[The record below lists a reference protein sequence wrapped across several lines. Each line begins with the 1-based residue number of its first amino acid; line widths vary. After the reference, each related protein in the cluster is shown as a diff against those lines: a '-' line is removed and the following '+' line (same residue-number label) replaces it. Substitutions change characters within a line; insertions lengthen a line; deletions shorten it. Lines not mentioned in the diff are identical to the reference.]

1 MTQEKDSKDKFSR
14 LRKRAEEVL
23 DDKSSDR
30 EDISA
35 LSPEEVQRLVHELR
49 VHQIELEMQ
58 NEDLRQA
65 QVKLEELKDRYLD
78 LYDFAPVG
86 YLTLNEKGLILE
98 ANLTAVR
105 LLGEERQT
113 LIKRPF
119 SRFVGQEFGDAYYLY
134 LQKVFEA
141 QTKQTCEIELTKK
154 DGTQFY
160 AQLESIA
167 IQDENGQFSWCR
179 TIVSDISERK
189 RVEGEKQALLTSV
202 QEGKERLF
210 ALVDSIADEVWFVD
224 TQKRFTLANAA
235 ALREFCLPDSVDI
248 DVDKLVKGLEVL
260 RADRSPRPFE
270 EAPPLRAL
278 GGEVVRNL
286 EEVVRTPASG
296 ELRYR
301 QVSSAPVRDS
311 KGCIIGAVSV
321 VRDVTDLRKSEEAVP
336 ERENRLTNYLNS
348 INEMGLGIFV
358 VDRDYKIRHMNP
370 PMVQWFGDH
379 SGKVCYESVAG
390 LSAPCPYCQL
400 SNVINGSKVV
410 HYEPTTPDGKTFRIV
425 AAPVRENDGSISKME
440 IIADITDGKRT
451 EERLKRSEEKY
462 RTLFEESF
470 DGLFI
475 TSPGGKIL
483 DINKKGVA
491 MFGYDRKEEM
501 LSLDLE
507 RDVYAHPPDRMR
519 ILSMVNAQGTAE
531 YEVVVKKKNGEEM
544 ITYCALIAEKD
555 ERGVITSYRGIIR
568 DITDPKRAEE
578 KLVSSEKAYR
588 TLAENI
594 PGIVYR
600 VHFNDHP
607 SMELF
612 NNQVESITGF
622 TSAELT
628 IGEVCSIDPLIL
640 SEDRPKVVE
649 LVKESFSQNQPF
661 HIEYRIRHKNGA
673 TRHLLEYGRPVLGSG
688 GAPSFIDGV
697 IFDVTERRTAELDLR
712 ASEERFKGVFQNA
725 SVGIDLVD
733 GLGRIVEANH
743 SFAQMLGYSA
753 DELLKMTIL
762 DITHPEDVEDS
773 KHRHHNMVEGKTDAY
788 RFEKRYVRKDGEV
801 IWADVSVSAV
811 RGPDGVY
818 EATIGVI
825 SDITARKRAEESLFA
840 AKHDWEDTFNSIND
854 SITIHDKD
862 FNIIQ
867 YNTAAKRLLGLSNLE
882 TTDVIK
888 CYQYYHGKDCPP
900 ELCPSCKCLQTGQ
913 QAVSELYEPHLGM
926 FVEITAI
933 PRFASDGE
941 MLGLV
946 HIVRDV
952 TERKK
957 AEEDLRESEER
968 FRQAFENANIGVC
981 IVDTK
986 GNLRRVNREMCNIWG
1001 YSKSELESMNVKAVT
1016 HPEDVDV
1023 SARFIGRA
1031 LAGEIDRDEFEKRY
1045 IRKDGRVVWGN
1056 VTSSLVRD
1064 GQGNPL
1070 YFISHVQDISYK
1082 KQAED
1087 FLRESEQR
1095 FRLLYEQSPGPY
1107 QSLDAE
1113 GNILDVN
1120 NAWLAELGY
1129 DRSEVIGHWFGDFL
1143 AGEGPKLFLERF
1155 TLFKER
1161 GETHGLVFEMRRKD
1175 GAVILASFEGRIAK
1189 DEEGVFHRTHCVFTN
1204 VTERRRA
1211 QDALEFERNQLLSI
1225 FESMNAF
1232 ITVID
1237 PTTYE
1242 ILYANKFTED
1252 LYGEKLVGRICY
1264 ERLAGLDTPCGHCRI
1279 ENIMEL
1285 NGQPYEWEHKNPLLE
1300 RDLLSRDRMIRWPD
1314 GREVKLQI
1322 AIDITDRKEAQQE
1335 QDRLRAQLFQAQ
1347 KMESIGTLAGGIAH
1361 DFNNILTVVL
1371 GFSELLLSGKDER
1384 DQSYQDLQKI
1394 NQAARNGADL
1404 VRSILAF
1411 GRKADITLKSLD
1423 LNHEVK
1429 QIKKLLGRTIPKM
1442 IDIELNL
1449 GREIPR
1455 VNADPVQI
1463 EQMLLNLAVN
1473 ASHAMAD
1480 GGKLTIETQRVTLD
1494 EEYSRLNFGATSG
1507 EYTMLSVSDTGHG
1520 MDQETLSHIFEPF
1533 FTTKET
1539 GEGTGLGLATV
1550 YGLVKQ
1556 HGGYITCYSEPGE
1569 GTTFKIYFPA
1579 VEMEMNPD
1587 VAKTA
1592 IMPAF
1597 GTETILLVDDEE
1609 FIRALGKRI
1618 LEKSGYKVITAAD
1631 GREALDLYKSQKD
1644 KISLV
1649 ILDLMMPVMGG
1660 KECLQELLKIEPQV
1674 KIIVASGFAA
1684 SGQTKE
1690 VLDSGAN
1697 ASVRK
1702 PYEMKQMLRA
1712 VRKVLD
1718 ET

>member
-1 MTQEKDSKDKFSR
+1 MAQDKDSKDKQSG
-14 LRKRAEEVL
+14 LRRRAEEVL
-23 DDKSSDR
+23 GGKPSR
-30 EDISA
+30 TEDIST
-35 LSPEEVQRLVHELR
+35 LSQEEVQRLVHELR
-49 VHQIELEMQ
+49 VYQIELEMQ

-65 QVKLEELKDRYLD
+65 QVELEELKDRYLY

-86 YLTLNEKGLILE
+86 YVTVNEKGLILE

-105 LLGEERQT
+105 FLGVERQT

-119 SRFVGQEFGDAYYLY
+119 SRFVCQECGDAYYLH
-134 LQKVFEA
+134 LQQVFEA
-141 QTKQTCEIELTKK
+141 QSKQTCEIELVRE

-260 RADRSPRPFE
+260 RADRSPRPVE

-278 GGEVVRNL
+278 VGEVVRNL

-321 VRDVTDLRKSEEAVP
+321 VRDVTDLRKSEEAVR

-390 LSAPCPYCQL
+390 LSAPCHYCQL

-451 EERLKRSEEKY
+451 EERLRRSEEKY

-491 MFGYDRKEEM
+491 MFGYDTKEEM

-507 RDVYAHPPDRMR
+507 RDVYTHPLDIER
-519 ILSMVNAQGTAE
+519 ILAMLSEQGSAE
-531 YEVVVKKKNGEEM
+531 YEVVVKKKSGEEM
-544 ITYCALIAEKD
+544 VTCGSLAAEKD
-555 ERGVITSYRGIIR
+555 EKDVITAYRGIVR
-568 DITDPKRAEE
+568 DITDRKRAEE

-607 SMELF
+607 SMEFF

-622 TSAELT
+622 TLAELT

-697 IFDVTERRTAELDLR
+697 IFDVTERRTAELDLK

-725 SVGIDLVD
+725 AVGIDLVD
-733 GLGRIVEANH
+733 ALGRIVEANH
-743 SFAQMLGYSA
+743 SFAQMLGYSV
-753 DELLKMTIL
+753 DELVKMTIL

-773 KHRHHNMVEGKTDAY
+773 NYRHQKMVEGKTDAY

-801 IWADVSVSAV
+801 FWADVSVSPV
-811 RGPDGVY
+811 KGPDGVY

-825 SDITARKRAEESLFA
+825 SDITARKRAEEQL
-840 AKHDWEDTFNSIND
+840 T
-854 SITIHDKD
+854 
-862 FNIIQ
+862 
-867 YNTAAKRLLGLSNLE
+867 E
-882 TTDVIK
+882 T
-888 CYQYYHGKDCPP
+888 
-900 ELCPSCKCLQTGQ
+900 
-913 QAVSELYEPHLGM
+913 
-926 FVEITAI
+926 
-933 PRFASDGE
+933 
-941 MLGLV
+941 
-946 HIVRDV
+946 
-952 TERKK
+952 
-957 AEEDLRESEER
+957 EER

-1016 HPEDVDV
+1016 HPEDADV
-1023 SARFIGRA
+1023 STRFIGRA

-1070 YFISHVQDISYK
+1070 YFISHVQDVSYK
-1082 KQAED
+1082 KQAEVS
-1087 FLRESEQR
+1087 LRESERR

-1120 NAWLAELGY
+1120 NAWLLELGY

-1155 TLFKER
+1155 PLFKER

-1189 DEEGVFHRTHCVFTN
+1189 DEKGVFQRTHCVFTN
-1204 VTERRRA
+1204 ITERRRA
-1211 QDALEFERNQLLSI
+1211 QDALEFERKQLLSI

-1237 PTTYE
+1237 PSTHE

-1252 LYGEKLVGRICY
+1252 LYGEKLVGWICY

-1285 NGQPYEWEHKNPLLE
+1285 NGQPYEWEHRNPLLE

-1314 GREVKLQI
+1314 GRDVKFQI

-1411 GRKADITLKSLD
+1411 GRKADISLRSLD

-1442 IDIELNL
+1442 IEIELNL

-1539 GEGTGLGLATV
+1539 GEGTGLGLAMV

-1587 VAKTA
+1587 VAKTG

-1609 FIRALGKRI
+1609 SIRALGKRI
-1618 LEKSGYKVITAAD
+1618 LEKSGYTVITAAD
-1631 GREALDLYKSQKD
+1631 GREALNVYESEKD

-1660 KECLQELLKIEPQV
+1660 KQCLEEILKIEPQV
-1674 KIIVASGFAA
+1674 KIIIASGFAA

-1690 VLDSGAN
+1690 VLDSGAK

-1702 PYEMKQMLRA
+1702 PYEMKQMLQT